1 MTAAA
6 RPPSPR
12 VEPVPRVAGC
22 QRVEIDALH
31 RSLYAPDVGPF
42 AAPGWLADAAR
53 DPAAFWRS
61 VAPVLAAA
69 VPGSSR
75 STLFERY
82 QLAHDLGA
90 RHAAGRA
97 AAFVGHDAAAGF
109 TATSYAS
116 AVAGATALAGAWR
129 ARGVELGTRVA
140 IVAPMSAELVTALLA
155 AWHLGAVPAPLPVWG
170 KRYVGD
176 RLDAAE
182 VEFVATSRPCA
193 LWLDVSDER
202 WLPTA
207 AAGAGAP
214 GLAHA
219 YAPDDPALCVFSPLG
234 DQPLEPFDV
243 PAEQLYLGALRDG
256 ALFFGLGPGLG
267 VAAPGFCE
275 VQVGLPLL
283 ITCLITGAHVVAL
296 DLDDARQR
304 PDLVC
309 GGRIHLLGVRP
320 ELRDAIVAAEPGGS
334 GPPRWFRSPATAHDP
349 DAWSRLA
356 ATRPFARSV
365 GACYFPSPVAGGA
378 ITWSAWRRSP
388 ALNTAIPAPGVDW
401 QLLDP
406 GRGGAPN
413 RDGNGVLTSK
423 AAPAEAIGQ
432 PLLGRIAGDSLWV
445 TSIGAHRDGQRL
457 PAVELEAL
465 VQTGREEVWAAVLID
480 DPRAGAVLVV
490 FARPDRIADDPGPR
504 DALADELEEQI
515 AVELA
520 PHLVPPR
527 IEVFTVSPRLGDD
540 GVDRDWCRGQYVS
553 GRLAAKQ
560 REPVF
565 TALARLR
572 AALAD

>member
-1 MTAAA
+1 MTAALP
-6 RPPSPR
+6 RSPR
-12 VEPVPRVAGC
+12 VGAPRVD
-22 QRVEIDALH
+22 ISALH
-31 RSLYAPDVGPF
+31 RSLYAADIGPF
-42 AAPGWLADAAR
+42 AAPDWLTDAAL
-53 DPAAFWRS
+53 DPAAFWRG
-61 VAPVLAAA
+61 VAPALAAA

-97 AAFVGHDAAAGF
+97 AAFVGHDPAAGF
-109 TATSYAS
+109 TATSYAG
-116 AVAGATALAGAWR
+116 AVAGAAALAGTWR
-129 ARGVELGTRVA
+129 AQGVGPGTPVA
-140 IVAPMSAELVTALLA
+140 IVAPVSGELVTALLA
-155 AWHLGAVPAPLPVWG
+155 AWHLGAVPVPLPVWG
-170 KRYVGD
+170 KRYVRD
-176 RLDAAE
+176 RLDAAAAE
-182 VEFVATSRPCA
+182 LVATSRPRA
-193 LWLDVSDER
+193 LWLDVPDELR
-202 WLPTA
+202 LPTA
-207 AAGAGAP
+207 ATGAAAP

-219 YAPDDPALCVFSPLG
+219 YAPDEPALRVFSPLG
-234 DQPLEPFDV
+234 DAPLAPFDV

-283 ITCLITGAHVVAL
+283 VTCLVTGAHVVAL
-296 DLDDARQR
+296 DLDDACQR
-304 PDLVC
+304 PELVC
-309 GGRIHLLGVRP
+309 GGRVHLLGVRP
-320 ELRDAIVAAEPGGS
+320 ELRDAMLAAEPGAG

-388 ALNTAIPAPGVDW
+388 ALNTALPAPGLDW

-406 GRGGAPN
+406 GHGGALG
-413 RDGNGVLTSK
+413 RDGNGVLTST

-432 PLLGRIAGDSLWV
+432 PLLGRLAGDSLWV

-465 VQTGREEVWAAVLID
+465 AATRPEVSTAALVD
-480 DPRAGAVLVV
+480 DPRADAVLVV
-490 FARPDRIADDPGPR
+490 FARPDRLAGDQAAR
-504 DALADELEEQI
+504 DALAGELAERI

-520 PHLVPPR
+520 PHLAPPR
-527 IEVFTVSPRLGDD
+527 IEVFTVSPRLGD
-540 GVDRDWCRGQYVS
+540 GGAVDRDWCRGQHVS

-572 AALAD
+572 AALAE

>member
-6 RPPSPR
+6 RPSSQ
-12 VEPVPRVAGC
+12 RVAGY
-22 QRVEIDALH
+22 QRVEISALH
-31 RSLYAPDVGPF
+31 RSLYAADVGAF
-42 AAPGWLADAAR
+42 AAPDWLTDAAL
-53 DPAAFWRS
+53 DPAAFWRG
-61 VAPVLAAA
+61 VAPALAAA
-69 VPGSSR
+69 VAGSSR

-90 RHAAGRA
+90 RHASGRA
-97 AAFVGHDAAAGF
+97 AAFVGHDPAAGF

-129 ARGVELGTRVA
+129 ARGVGPGTPVA
-140 IVAPMSAELVTALLA
+140 IVAPVSAELVTALLA

-170 KRYVGD
+170 RRHVRD
-176 RLDAAE
+176 RLDAAGAE
-182 VEFVATSRPCA
+182 LVATTRPRA
-193 LWLDVSDER
+193 LWLDVPDELR
-202 WLPTA
+202 LPTA
-207 AAGAGAP
+207 ATGAGAP

-219 YAPDDPALCVFSPLG
+219 YAPDEPALRVFSPLG
-234 DQPLEPFDV
+234 DAPLMPFDV

-256 ALFFGLGPGLG
+256 ALFFGLGPGHG

-275 VQVGLPLL
+275 VQVGLSLL
-283 ITCLITGAHVVAL
+283 VTSLVTGAHVVAL
-296 DLDDARQR
+296 DLDDACQR
-304 PDLVC
+304 PELVC

-320 ELRDAIVAAEPGGS
+320 ELRDAIVAGDPGGG

-356 ATRPFARSV
+356 ATRSFARSV

-388 ALNTAIPAPGVDW
+388 ALNTALPAPGLDW

-406 GRGGAPN
+406 GRGGAPG
-413 RDGNGVLTSK
+413 RDGNGVLTST

-432 PLLGRIAGDSLWV
+432 PLLGRLAGDSLWV

-465 VQTGREEVWAAVLID
+465 ATACPEVSTAALVD

-490 FARPDRIADDPGPR
+490 FARPDRLVDDLAAR
-504 DALADELEEQI
+504 DALAGELAERI

-527 IEVFTVSPRLGDD
+527 IEAFTVSPRLGD
-540 GVDRDWCRGQYVS
+540 GGAVDRDWCRGQHVS

-572 AALAD
+572 AALTD